1 MRWRALPD
9 LKNLKVGLK
18 LLTISAT
25 TVDVCNLQLAITV
38 SQKLFTFYSSIE
50 IFICYLITSK
60 FSSASL
66 VQCDG
71 DWCHLVVVEIVMI
84 VSLAITHSIQTVS
97 TQLELVHEK
106 LIEKHQTGERPD
118 RFGSVSR

>member
-1 MRWRALPD
+1 MACTPG

-25 TVDVCNLQLAITV
+25 TVDVCNFQLAITV

-60 FSSASL
+60 FSRASL

-118 RFGSVSR
+118 RFGGVSR

>member
-1 MRWRALPD
+1 MACTPG

-25 TVDVCNLQLAITV
+25 TVDVCNFQLAITV

-60 FSSASL
+60 FSRASL
-66 VQCDG
+66 VQWDC

-106 LIEKHQTGERPD
+106 LIEKHQRGERPD